1 MAAATQACL
10 CVLFIVQMNIRMKR
24 YYFILFALC
33 LSLALSLFS
42 ACSKG
47 ADEIAPDQ
55 AEWTLKVSLSDMQN
69 GISAAAIAS
78 SVQNGIS
85 SAAIASSAQNGTSAQ
100 NSASSAQNGAS
111 APRKISYSGTFGE
124 HSEFETGDSFG
135 LFVLD
140 ENNVIKFKNLKVYCS
155 GFDNK
160 GESVWSIY
168 KDLAGDG
175 ESSNYPISE
184 ILSSGSLYY
193 AYYPYE
199 EGLKTIATLD
209 ELKNLVTDHMNKL
222 PMDQSDSYTK
232 YDLLVASNIS
242 DCKYGEILLEGKNVR
257 INLAHTMSMLRYLL
271 PKGSIKYDYF
281 FGGED
286 FTPNLFST
294 AGDAEEY
301 RFIFKPGQILDICIK
316 YVNNHK
322 LYKIETGNLKNLYA
336 VITEAG
342 HSYFLDRNFPLIP
355 YEVAIDMGTSVMWSP
370 FNLGVEREISATA
383 ANAMDYIGKP
393 VMWGANQYS
402 DNFGAKAYGIYC
414 SQFTTGTP
422 PNNLPVNYNISGNTI
437 YDAAS
442 NMWGGAW
449 RIPTSEEWEKLFE
462 ACNYSIEDGK
472 ITFTRKSTGNSITLK
487 YAGYYDSDTPTATNT
502 GYYWSAT
509 SSDADSNK
517 SIATQFAATNTAP
530 KLHPT
535 ANRYT
540 GLPVRPVY
548 SK

>member
-10 CVLFIVQMNIRMKR
+10 CVLFTVQMNIRMNR

-42 ACSKG
+42 ACSKE

-69 GISAAAIAS
+69 G
-78 SVQNGIS
+78 
-85 SAAIASSAQNGTSAQ
+85 
-100 NSASSAQNGAS
+100 AS
-111 APRKISYSGTFGE
+111 APTKISYSGTFGE

-140 ENNVIKFKNLKVYCS
+140 DKNEIKFGNRKVYCS
-155 GFDNK
+155 GFDNN

-168 KDLAGDG
+168 KDLDVDG

-193 AYYPYE
+193 AYYPYK
-199 EGLKTIATLD
+199 EGLETTITTL
-209 ELKNLVTDHMNKL
+209 EQLKNLVPDHMNNL

-242 DCKYGEILLEGKNVR
+242 GCEYGEIHLEGKNVR
-257 INLAHTMSMLRYLL
+257 ITLDHTMSMLRYLL

-281 FGGED
+281 FGGKD

-316 YVNNHK
+316 YVNNNK

-336 VITEAG
+336 IITKAG
-342 HSYFLDRNFPLIP
+342 YSYFLDRNFPLIP

-370 FNLGVEREISATA
+370 FNLGVEREITANA

-402 DNFGAKAYGIYC
+402 DNFGANAYGIYC
-414 SQFTTGTP
+414 SRFTTSTP
-422 PNNLPVNYNISGNTI
+422 PNKLPKDSNISGNSI

-442 NMWGGAW
+442 NMWGGEW
-449 RIPTSEEWEKLFE
+449 RIPTSAEWEELFS
-462 ACNYSIEDGK
+462 ACTYSIADGK
-472 ITFTRKSTGNSITLK
+472 ITFTSKSTGKTITLK

-509 SSDADSNK
+509 SSATDSTK
-517 SIATQFAATNTAP
+517 AIAISFGAANTAP
-530 KLHPT
+530 ILHPT

-540 GLPVRPVY
+540 DLPVRPVY

>member
-1 MAAATQACL
+1 
-10 CVLFIVQMNIRMKR
+10 MNIRMKR

-100 NSASSAQNGAS
+100 NSASAATIASSAHNGTS

-135 LFVLD
+135 LFVLYKNN
-140 ENNVIKFKNLKVYCS
+140 ENYVIKFKNLKVYCS

-175 ESSNYPISE
+175 ESSNYPISD

-199 EGLKTIATLD
+199 KGLETTITTL
-209 ELKNLVTDHMNKL
+209 EQLKNLVPDHMNNL

-232 YDLLVASNIS
+232 YDLLVASNIAG
-242 DCKYGEILLEGKNVR
+242 CEYGDIHLEGKNVR
-257 INLAHTMSMLRYLL
+257 ITLAHTMSMLRYLL

-281 FGGED
+281 FGGKD

-294 AGDAEEY
+294 AGDKEEY

-336 VITEAG
+336 IITKAG
-342 HSYFLDRNFPLIP
+342 YSYFLDRNFPLIP

-370 FNLGVEREISATA
+370 FNLGVEREITANA

-402 DNFGAKAYGIYC
+402 DNFGANAYGIYC
-414 SQFTTGTP
+414 SRFTTSTP
-422 PNNLPVNYNISGNTI
+422 PNKLPKDSNISGNSI

-449 RIPTSEEWEKLFE
+449 RIPTSAEWEELFS
-462 ACNYSIEDGK
+462 ACNYSIADGK
-472 ITFTRKSTGNSITLK
+472 ITFTNKKTGNTLTLK

-509 SSDADSNK
+509 SSATDSTK
-517 SIATQFAATNTAP
+517 AIAISFGAANTAP
-530 KLHPT
+530 ILHPT

>member
-10 CVLFIVQMNIRMKR
+10 CVLFTVQMNMCVLFTVQMNIRMKR
-24 YYFILFALC
+24 YYFIFFALC
-33 LSLALSLFS
+33 LSLALSTFS
-42 ACSKG
+42 ACSKK
-47 ADEIAPDQ
+47 ADEIGPEQ

-78 SVQNGIS
+78 SAQNGIS
-85 SAAIASSAQNGTSAQ
+85 AAAIASSSQNNISTAGI
-100 NSASSAQNGAS
+100 ASSAQNGAS

-140 ENNVIKFKNLKVYCS
+140 EKNEIKHTNLKVYCS

-160 GESVWSIY
+160 GKSVWSIY
-168 KDLAGDG
+168 KPLGGNGESSNG

-209 ELKNLVTDHMNKL
+209 ELKNLVPDHMNKL

-257 INLAHTMSMLRYLL
+257 ITLAHTMSMLRYLL

-281 FGGED
+281 FGGKD

-294 AGDAEEY
+294 AGDKEEY

-316 YVNNHK
+316 YVNNNK

-336 VITEAG
+336 IVSKAG
-342 HSYFLDRNFPLIP
+342 YSYFLDRNFPLFL
-355 YEVAIDMGTSVMWSP
+355 M
-370 FNLGVEREISATA
+370 
-383 ANAMDYIGKP
+383 
-393 VMWGANQYS
+393 
-402 DNFGAKAYGIYC
+402 
-414 SQFTTGTP
+414 
-422 PNNLPVNYNISGNTI
+422 
-437 YDAAS
+437 
-442 NMWGGAW
+442 
-449 RIPTSEEWEKLFE
+449 KL
-462 ACNYSIEDGK
+462 
-472 ITFTRKSTGNSITLK
+472 
-487 YAGYYDSDTPTATNT
+487 
-502 GYYWSAT
+502 
-509 SSDADSNK
+509 
-517 SIATQFAATNTAP
+517 Q
-530 KLHPT
+530 
-535 ANRYT
+535 
-540 GLPVRPVY
+540 
-548 SK
+548 